1 MSKDTTKRA
10 LHRLKI
16 IQGQLS
22 GLEKRIAEDAY
33 CMEILTQSRAIQK
46 SLASLDGLIVS
57 HHLETRV
64 QEMMTSGDEKQ
75 TKEALKELAQL
86 YEFNNKG

>member
-22 GLEKRIAEDAY
+22 GLEKRIADDVY
-33 CMEILTQSRAIQK
+33 CMDILTQSRAIQK
-46 SLASLDGLIVS
+46 SLASLDALIVS
-57 HHLETRV
+57 RHLETHIS
-64 QEMMTSGDEKQ
+64 EKMTSGDDKQ
-75 TKEALKELAQL
+75 TKEALKELAQI
-86 YEFNNKG
+86 YEFNSKG